1 MAVAYY
7 RGVSCALYHLPGAM
21 MAVGLGTDKVKP
33 FLTNEPDVVIA
44 CHNSPESVT
53 LSGGVAAIDKI
64 QTALI
69 EAGIFARK
77 LNSSG
82 NAYHSHLV
90 KAAGQH
96 YEDSFW
102 GSLPDLAKSSDKLRM
117 VPMYSCIDG
126 KVLQSDQVGIKYWR
140 RNLESPVLFDK
151 AVNILLK
158 SHPEVTHIVEIGV
171 HSALAGPIK
180 QIRSAM
186 GIDAERLTYLPSLI
200 RGGDGVKNMLHLA
213 GTLFIHGYAVS
224 IDRINARQ
232 IIDPSQPRNLKYDMG
247 AHMIGLPTYQW
258 DHSSVMWNECRWS
271 RELRFRK
278 HGRHDLLGSREPGG
292 SLNEPLWRNRLSFQH
307 VPWLQDHKVACI
319 DIHFVSCANRSKDWE
334 RRDLP
339 CRWLY
344 GHGDGSCYTSL
355 RKPQCCV

>member
-1 MAVAYY
+1 MTASEAMEVAYY
-7 RGVSCALYHLPGAM
+7 RGVSCTLCHQPGAM
-21 MAVGLGTDKVKP
+21 MAVGLGADKVKP
-33 FLTNEPDVVIA
+33 FLSNQPDVVIA

-53 LSGGVAAIDKI
+53 LSGGTAAIDKI
-64 QTALI
+64 QTVLV

-96 YEDSFW
+96 YEDSLG
-102 GSLPDLAKSSDKLRM
+102 GSLPGLAKSTFKLPM

-126 KVLQSDQVGIKYWR
+126 EMMKSDQVGIKYWR

-151 AVNILLK
+151 AVKVLLM

-186 GIDAERLTYLPSLI
+186 GIDTERLTYLPSLI
-200 RGGDGVKNMLHLA
+200 RGGDGVKDLLRLA
-213 GTLFIHGYAVS
+213 GTLFIHGYTVS
-224 IDRINARQ
+224 IDRINAME
-232 IIDPSQPRNLKYDMG
+232 IFDPLQPRQLKYEVG
-247 AHMIGLPTYQW
+247 AHMPDLPAYQW
-258 DHSSVMWNECRWS
+258 NYSGIMWNECRWS

-278 HGRHDLLGSREPGG
+278 HGRHDLLGSREPGS
-292 SLNEPLWRNRLSFQH
+292 SLNEPLWRNKLSLQH
-307 VPWLQDHKVACI
+307 VPWLQDHKV
-319 DIHFVSCANRSKDWE
+319 
-334 RRDLP
+334 
-339 CRWLY
+339 
-344 GHGDGSCYTSL
+344 GHWHLFLGKSL
-355 RKPQCCV
+355 IA